1 MFAPGTR
8 LHAHVC
14 RTMRRFGCGV
24 THRTVGTLFH
34 NHQTHNTRTVASRA
48 ARRAICVIGIV
59 VFAQVPRPRGDR
71 SETQQN
77 QRPANT
83 RVNVRLFILDRNT
96 ARAVHRL
103 LLCRAALRTKQGHAN
118 LGCGASL
125 TRPSQSAS
133 CGTSTNGSQAY
144 ALPSASKATAATPR
158 HVSPLSHSW
167 SAPLSPGKMK

>member
-96 ARAVHRL
+96 ARAVHRRPPLQL
-103 LLCRAALRTKQGHAN
+103 LFEQSRDMRISDAAHLSLVLLRAPRAARAQTGRRRMP
-118 LGCGASL
+118 CR
-125 TRPSQSAS
+125 RPRRPPPRRRA
-133 CGTSTNGSQAY
+133 TSR
-144 ALPSASKATAATPR
+144 P
-158 HVSPLSHSW
+158 
-167 SAPLSPGKMK
+167 